1 MGRYVAALD
10 FGTANSG
17 VIWGPDSEEITSR
30 FQFVNKTG
38 GYAKTRTVILVR
50 RSTMREISA
59 RRKIPD
65 NIAIYGVSGGNTNGG
80 ADVYFGFNGV
90 NSESAGK
97 AVKGD
102 RSNWVLF
109 EYFKTRLADVESS
122 GNAEIE
128 GSDGETY
135 SLVAV
140 IGLFIKCLKVLTE
153 KHICE
158 IESLVKVDFSE
169 IRWAVTM
176 PTIWKDS
183 IHTKAALKEAI
194 KIGIGVDCM
203 LRLEPEGVAAS
214 FATMISPNQN
224 PLNIPP
230 GMRYLVVDCGGGT
243 TDIVA
248 HEVQHDGR
256 LEEMRRS
263 GGKLLAGWDID
274 KRFWNLFAEKIAQGK
289 IDDPY
294 RQLVSDLQHD
304 RTRYFQWLQLEG
316 KWLRIKEQRL
326 SLDYPDDET
335 YEFEIPRWYQKWF
348 ENVCPALSE
357 NVEVDD
363 DDVVS
368 LKFTQKEIRDSVC
381 APVLD
386 EIVSVAEEFAHGCQC
401 RFDYVILAGGLSGL
415 KFLQKGVQDMTARL
429 GNGAKFL
436 CEDSW
441 KGHHECPG
449 GSIMRGAA
457 VLTVFGNMIQR
468 IATRNYYYKLYIKLP
483 SRRFVLWEALMALK
497 GYYEKLGIS
506 EYKWTALSA
515 EIERSLAGV
524 GTASF
529 DYYDKNGYLYV
540 MAFVPICLKGFPAKL
555 YVNDGVHRADWKDGM
570 TTIHF
575 YSSERTLSFDVGD
588 RLDDVRDEGTLSV
601 YCCGN
606 KTVRI
611 EIDFNESYQE
621 STLEARV
628 VNALGGETKMKI
640 GFESKG

>member
-59 RRKIPD
+59 RQAIPGD
-65 NIAIYGVSGGNTNGG
+65 IAIYGVSGGSANSG
-80 ADVYFGFNGV
+80 ADVYFGSNGV
-90 NSESAGK
+90 NSESASK

-109 EYFKTRLADVESS
+109 EYFKTRLADVERS

-128 GSDGETY
+128 GSDGEKY

-140 IGLFIKCLKVLTE
+140 IGLFLKCLKAVTE

-158 IESLVKVDFSE
+158 IESLVRVDFSE

-183 IHTKAALKEAI
+183 IHTKMALREAI
-194 KIGIGVDCM
+194 KIGIGMDCV

-224 PLNIPP
+224 PLNVPP

-248 HEVQHDGR
+248 HEVQPDGR
-256 LEEMRRS
+256 LEEVRRS

-274 KRFWNLFAEKIAQGK
+274 QRFWNLFAEKIAQGK

-294 RQLVSDLQHD
+294 RQLVFDLLHD

-326 SLDYPDDET
+326 SPDYPDDGT

-348 ENVCPALSE
+348 ENICPALSE

-368 LKFTQKEIRDSVC
+368 LKFTQKEIRDYVC
-381 APVLD
+381 APVLK
-386 EIVSVAEEFAHGCQC
+386 EIVSVAEEFASGCQC

-415 KFLQKGVQDMTARL
+415 KFLQKSVQDMTTRL

-483 SRRFVLWEALMALK
+483 SREFDIRQALKVLK

-506 EYKWTALSA
+506 EYKWVNLSA
-515 EIERSLAGV
+515 DIERSLAGV
-524 GTASF
+524 GTTSL
-529 DYYDKNGYLYV
+529 DCYYKDGYMYV
-540 MAFVPICLKGFPAKL
+540 MAYVPICLKGFPAKL
-555 YVNDGVHRADWKDGM
+555 YVNDGVHRADWRDGLI
-570 TTIHF
+570 TIHF
-575 YSSERTLSFDVGD
+575 YSSDWTLSFDVRD
-588 RLDDVRDEGTLSV
+588 RYDASRYEGALAVS
-601 YCCGN
+601 CCGN

-621 STLEARV
+621 SAIEARV
-628 VNALGGETKMKI
+628 VNAIGEETTMKI
-640 GFESKG
+640 GFESRC